1 MSNTKR
7 GRQRIKDP
15 RTNQF
20 RIRMND
26 YERDMFFEASELSG
40 LSHTDT
46 MREAIRRMVVEER
59 KKKEKR
65 K

>member
-20 RIRMND
+20 RVRMND

-46 MREAIRRMVVEER
+46 MREAIRRMVVDLR
-59 KKKEKR
+59 KEKR